1 MKIKRIVHA
10 TDFSRASRPA
20 LALALDLARAFEAEL
35 ILCHAYQAVTPMG
48 AGEASVSPQLLQQMW
63 TAAEQGARRN
73 LARLERS
80 TQGSRVR
87 TKTLLVDAPS
97 GMHAQDAR
105 DGIETPVLRGGPIPS
120 VADAVEHG
128 DQSGFGLA
136 AVKEDSAD
144 VALESQQFQLALR
157 RTVLATHL
165 QRRAMVRDLRL
176 NSDAACLSHR
186 PSLVTLTRIN

>member
-48 AGEASVSPQLLQQMW
+48 AGEAYVSPQLLQQMW

-87 TKTLLVDAPS
+87 TKTLLVDGPAADAIVRA
-97 GMHAQDAR
+97 AQRKRADLLVVGTHGR
-105 DGIETPVLRGGPIPS
+105 TGVRRLLIGS
-120 VADAVEHG
+120 VAERVVRTAMCPVVTV
-128 DQSGFGLA
+128 A
-136 AVKEDSAD
+136 A
-144 VALESQQFQLALR
+144 R
-157 RTVLATHL
+157 RT
-165 QRRAMVRDLRL
+165 R
-176 NSDAACLSHR
+176 
-186 PSLVTLTRIN
+186 TR